1 VCRCACLCTVALCVK
16 LSQQILNIV
25 AHPCV
30 IVCASLVREART
42 AYRTSGQSHPNHTK
56 SVRMQTYT
64 HYTHAHRMCARSN
77 SSPIPSS
84 NEVAWVLLIFLRG
97 CSGVSEGL
105 SAPRYKVPAPLSLGR
120 VVVEVTCM
128 FSGIEL
134 LLLADP
140 LSPRFQGR
148 NGEAS
153 MPSRSDSSWS

>member
-1 VCRCACLCTVALCVK
+1 MHRSPLRRVVPANPQYRRPSLRDRVCVLFVRLVLRVGRQA
-16 LSQQILNIV
+16 SHMQITRRV
-25 AHPCV
+25 FECRH
-30 IVCASLVREART
+30 
-42 AYRTSGQSHPNHTK
+42 
-56 SVRMQTYT
+56 T
-64 HYTHAHRMCARSN
+64 HYTHAHHICARNN

-105 SAPRYKVPAPLSLGR
+105 SAPRNKVPAPLSLGR